1 MKNMEKELKSQL
13 IYDGAIL
20 KLTRDEVECE
30 NGQHAY
36 REVVHHHGGV
46 CVLAL
51 KDDQIILVKQFRYPN
66 RIDTL
71 EIPAGKLEL
80 DEDPKECAFRELEE
94 ETNNRASDMKFIM
107 KVLPSPGYTSE
118 WLYLYEAIDFKE
130 VDDSLECDED
140 EFIDIVH
147 MNIDDAYQAVLDGT
161 IVDAKTVIAIM
172 YAYNKKII
180 G

>member
-1 MKNMEKELKSQL
+1 MEKELKSQL

-147 MNIDDAYQAVLDGT
+147 KNIDEAYQADIDGS